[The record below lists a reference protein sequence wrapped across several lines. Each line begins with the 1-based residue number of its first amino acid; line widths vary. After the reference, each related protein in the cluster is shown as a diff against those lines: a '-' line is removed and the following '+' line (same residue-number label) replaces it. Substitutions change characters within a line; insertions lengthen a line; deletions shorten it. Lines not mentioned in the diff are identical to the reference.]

1 MKGEVIT
8 INFDE
13 NKVRGRAVLVALDMY
28 RKKGDI
34 TFTDSL
40 SELGELAHAANF
52 EVVKTFTQSKDKPEG
67 ATYIGK
73 GKIEEIK
80 LFIDTNDID
89 QVIFDNELGGIQI
102 RNLNDI
108 FDVAVMDRTALILDI
123 FASRAT
129 SKEGKLQVEIANLKY
144 QLPRLIGMGEM
155 LSRIGGGGSG
165 ATKGLGETKLEL
177 DRRILDKRMIDA
189 QKALAEV
196 KKHREVRRKARKKST
211 IPTVALVGY
220 TNAGKSTIMNHFMDM
235 DEDNPER
242 TISPAKDMLFATLD
256 PFHRK
261 VKLRDNLEFIL
272 VDTVGFVS
280 KLPHTLIEAF
290 KSTLEEVEE
299 ADLLLYVTDIAREDS
314 EHQLKVTRDVVEDLK
329 SEETP
334 HLIVYN
340 KIDKLEGNELE
351 ERKDK
356 ENENT
361 MYISALENTGV
372 DKLVDEIENV
382 LFRGNKTLTLMV
394 PFSRGDVSSYLLGN
408 TKVISQE
415 YTGEGLLI
423 TTSLTPEDRNRYSSF
438 IVTD

>member
-1 MKGEVIT
+1 MIKI

-13 NKVRGRAVLVALDMY
+13 NNIRGRAVIVALDMY

-34 TFTDSL
+34 TIEDSM
-40 SELGELAHAANF
+40 SELAELAHAANF
-52 EVVKTFTQSKDKPEG
+52 QVIKSFRQAKDKPEG
-67 ATYIGK
+67 ATYIGR

-80 LFIDTNDID
+80 LFIEMNDIT
-89 QVIFDNELGGIQI
+89 QVIFDGELGGIQI

-108 FDVAVMDRTALILDI
+108 FDIAVMDRTALILDI

-177 DRRILDKRMIDA
+177 DRRILDKRMLDA
-189 QKALAEV
+189 QRALEEV

-220 TNAGKSTIMNHFMDM
+220 TNAGKSTIMNHFMDLDM
-235 DEDNPER
+235 ESPER

-290 KSTLEEVEE
+290 KSTLEEVKE

-314 EHQLKVTRDVVEDLK
+314 ELQLKVTRDVVEDIK
-329 SEETP
+329 SEDTP

-340 KIDKLEGNELE
+340 KIDKLEEDILE
-351 ERKDK
+351 ERKIDSPD
-356 ENENT
+356 NA
-361 MYISALENTGV
+361 MYISALENIGV
-372 DKLVDEIENV
+372 DALIDRIEEE
-382 LFRGNKTLTLMV
+382 LFKGNETLTLMI
-394 PFSRGDVSSYLLGN
+394 PFSRGDISSYLLSN
-408 TKVISQE
+408 TKVTAQE

-423 TTSLTPEDRNRYSSF
+423 TTSLKIEDRNKYREF
-438 IVTD
+438 IVK

>member
-34 TFTDSL
+34 TFADSL

-73 GKIEEIK
+73 GKIEEIQM
-80 LFIDTNDID
+80 FIKIHDID
-89 QVIFDNELGGIQI
+89 IIIFDDELGGIQI
-102 RNLNDI
+102 RNLNEI
-108 FDVAVMDRTALILDI
+108 FDTEIMDRTALILDI

-129 SKEGKLQVEIANLKY
+129 SKEGKLQVELASLKY
-144 QLPRLIGMGEM
+144 QLPRLIGMGET
-155 LSRIGGGGSG
+155 LSRTGAGIG
-165 ATKGLGETKLEL
+165 TRGLGETKLEL
-177 DRRILDKRMIDA
+177 DRRSINKRMTDVERS
-189 QKALAEV
+189 LDEV
-196 KKHREVRRKARKKST
+196 RKHREVRRKQRKKSSL
-211 IPTVALVGY
+211 PTVALVGY
-220 TNAGKSTIMNHFMDM
+220 TNAGKSTIMNLFMDM
-235 DEDNPER
+235 DEETPER

-272 VDTVGFVS
+272 IDTVGFVS
-280 KLPHTLIEAF
+280 KLPHSLVEAF

-299 ADLLLYVTDIAREDS
+299 ADLLLYVTDIAREDA
-314 EHQLKVTRDVVEDLK
+314 EHQLKVTRSVVEDL
-329 SEETP
+329 ETEATT
-334 HLIVYN
+334 HLLVYN
-340 KIDKLEGNELE
+340 KIDKLEEDILE
-351 ERKDK
+351 DRRAVESD
-356 ENENT
+356 NS
-361 MYISALENTGV
+361 MYISATEGNG
-372 DKLVDEIENV
+372 IEELIDRIESE
-382 LFRGNKTLTLMV
+382 LFKGNKTLTLLI
-394 PFSRGDVSSYLLGN
+394 PFSRGDISSYLLGN

-423 TTSLTPEDRNRYSSF
+423 TTSLTQEDQNRYREF
-438 IVTD
+438 IVEG

>member
-1 MKGEVIT
+1 MIKI

-13 NKVRGRAVLVALDMY
+13 NNIRGRAVIVALDMY

-34 TFTDSL
+34 TIEDSM
-40 SELGELAHAANF
+40 SELAELAHAANF
-52 EVVKTFTQSKDKPEG
+52 QVIKSFRQAKDKPEG
-67 ATYIGK
+67 ATYIGR

-80 LFIDTNDID
+80 LFIEMNDIT
-89 QVIFDNELGGIQI
+89 QVIFDGELGGIQI
-102 RNLNDI
+102 RNLNNI
-108 FDVAVMDRTALILDI
+108 FDIAVMDRTALILDI

-177 DRRILDKRMIDA
+177 DRRILDKRMLDA
-189 QKALAEV
+189 QRALEEV

-220 TNAGKSTIMNHFMDM
+220 TNAGKSTIMNHFMDLDM
-235 DEDNPER
+235 ENPER

-290 KSTLEEVEE
+290 KSTLEEVKE

-314 EHQLKVTRDVVEDLK
+314 ELQLKVTRDVVEDIK
-329 SEETP
+329 SEDTP
-334 HLIVYN
+334 HLVVYN
-340 KIDKLEGNELE
+340 KIDKLEEEVLE
-351 ERKDK
+351 ERKIDSPD
-356 ENENT
+356 NA
-361 MYISALENTGV
+361 MYISALENIGV
-372 DKLVDEIENV
+372 DALIDRIEEE
-382 LFRGNKTLTLMV
+382 LFKGNETLTLMI
-394 PFSRGDVSSYLLGN
+394 PFSRGDISSYLLSN
-408 TKVISQE
+408 TKVTAQE

-423 TTSLTPEDRNRYSSF
+423 TTSLKLEDRNKYREF
-438 IVTD
+438 IVK

>member
-52 EVVKTFTQSKDKPEG
+52 EVVRTFTQSKDKPEG

>member
-1 MKGEVIT
+1 MINI

-13 NKVRGRAVLVALDMY
+13 NNIRGRAVIVALDMY
-28 RKKGDI
+28 RKKGEI
-34 TFTDSL
+34 TIEDSM
-40 SELGELAHAANF
+40 SELAELAHAANF
-52 EVVKTFTQSKDKPEG
+52 QVVKSFRQAKDKPEG

-80 LFIDTNDID
+80 QFIELNDID

-108 FDVAVMDRTALILDI
+108 FDIAVMDRTALILDI

-189 QKALAEV
+189 QRALEEV
-196 KKHREVRRKARKKST
+196 KKHREVRRKQRKKST

-220 TNAGKSTIMNHFMDM
+220 TNAGKSTIMNHFMDLDM
-235 DEDNPER
+235 DSPER

-280 KLPHTLIEAF
+280 KLPHTLVEAF

-314 EHQLKVTRDVVEDLK
+314 ELQLKVTRDVVEDIK
-329 SEETP
+329 SEDTP

-340 KIDKLEGNELE
+340 KIDKLEAEVLE
-351 ERKDK
+351 ERKVEDVD
-356 ENENT
+356 NA
-361 MYISALENTGV
+361 MHISALENIGV
-372 DKLVDEIENV
+372 DALIDRIEKE
-382 LFRGNKTLTLMV
+382 LFKGNETLTLMI

-415 YTGEGLLI
+415 YTGDGLLI
-423 TTSLTPEDRNRYSSF
+423 TTSLKPEDKNKYNEF
-438 IVTD
+438 IVK